1 MKKKK
6 ISNPFNLALIQARA
20 HMNLTPTKKG
30 RIEKEL
36 RKNKCNK
43 WKLEY

>member
-6 ISNPFNLALIQARA
+6 LSNPFNLALIKVRA

-30 RIEKEL
+30 KQEKED
-36 RKNKCNK
+36 RKSKNKK
-43 WKLEY
+43 WEDE